1 MGISSERK
9 RFLFISRGSNIC
21 LFSVDHHLSARVRV
35 GSAVIST
42 SLCLLARTAAH
53 CWGAGCRPEKQHS
66 ECVCVCVMRGEEE
79 EWVCCLGL
87 VAGFVSVSE
96 EQFLAMVLSDSLHQT
111 IVLESSFGVV
121 VVVGGGSAK
130 R

>member
-42 SLCLLARTAAH
+42 TSLCLLARTAAH

-66 ECVCVCVMRGEEE
+66 DCVCVCVCVRDTL
-79 EWVCCLGL
+79 VCVMMHRKEGGGG
-87 VAGFVSVSE
+87 A
-96 EQFLAMVLSDSLHQT
+96 
-111 IVLESSFGVV
+111 GVV
-121 VVVGGGSAK
+121 CGCWV
-130 R
+130 RQCE

>member
-66 ECVCVCVMRGEEE
+66 DCVLWG
-79 EWVCCLGL
+79 GGGG
-87 VAGFVSVSE
+87 A
-96 EQFLAMVLSDSLHQT
+96 
-111 IVLESSFGVV
+111 GVV
-121 VVVGGGSAK
+121 RGCWV
-130 R
+130 RQCE

>member
-1 MGISSERK
+1 MGICSERK

-21 LFSVDHHLSARVRV
+21 LFSV
-35 GSAVIST
+35 AVISTT

-66 ECVCVCVMRGEEE
+66 DCVCVRDDTLVCVMMRREEE
-79 EWVCCLGL
+79 EEERVWCV
-87 VAGFVSVSE
+87 VVGFVSVSE

-121 VVVGGGSAK
+121 VVAGG
-130 R
+130 